1 MSLRDFNEYVER
13 ARAQH
18 GDRLDLSDLP
28 EKFRPYFCE
37 RIRVR
42 SPWGGDRPEK
52 NGVLS
57 VTTGWKP
64 FFILMLRSG
73 ASGSGYTVS
82 EKHEF
87 VRLAPLK
94 PQR

>member
-1 MSLRDFNEYVER
+1 MSLRDFNEYVKR

-18 GDRLDLSDLP
+18 GDRLNLSDLP
-28 EKFRPYFCE
+28 EKFRPYFRE

-64 FFILMLRSG
+64 FFYS
-73 ASGSGYTVS
+73 
-82 EKHEF
+82 H
-87 VRLAPLK
+87 APLRRIRFGLYR
-94 PQR
+94 QREA